1 MINFSSFRPVKR
13 EEVLHSSVF
22 AQAAAGS
29 RVGTSDTTTFA
40 QRVERDKSRTLVDG
54 YNRANLLQ
62 NYQREALPSKSSPTG
77 TPSVATPPPKVD
89 VIRTHQAYNAGR
101 SGSLSVP
108 TRAFR
113 EPPARTYNPY
123 A

>member
-13 EEVLHSSVF
+13 EEVLHSSAF

-29 RVGTSDTTTFA
+29 HVGTSDGTTFA
-40 QRVERDKSRTLVDG
+40 QRVERDKSRTLIDG

-62 NYQREALPSKSSPTG
+62 NYQREPVASPPNPVG
-77 TPSVATPPPKVD
+77 APPIPTPSPKID
-89 VIRTHQAYNAGR
+89 VVRNHQAFNAGR
-101 SGSLSVP
+101 GGSLSVP

-113 EPPARTYNPY
+113 EPPTRIYNPY